1 MTKYVGNFHNVLKA
15 ETVER
20 LIENNTVV
28 SYQQLELDK
37 NWFLQ
42 PIFFTMR
49 NEMLLRNSHKGQ
61 ASCRY

>member
-1 MTKYVGNFHNVLKA
+1 MYWKA

-37 NWFLQ
+37 KWFLQ
-42 PIFFTMR
+42 PILFTMR
-49 NEMLLRNSHKGQ
+49 NEMVFRNSHKGQ